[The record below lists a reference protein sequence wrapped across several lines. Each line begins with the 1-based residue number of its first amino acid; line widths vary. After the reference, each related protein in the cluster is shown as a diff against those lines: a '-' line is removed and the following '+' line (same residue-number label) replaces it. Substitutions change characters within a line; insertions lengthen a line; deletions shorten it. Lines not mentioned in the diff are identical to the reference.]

1 MNAALAGGGFGLAMD
16 PLDVV
21 TGAGVVIVEDGAVP
35 VAEQLAP
42 SANFAKLGSSH
53 RRLMVTVAGGR
64 RQGAG
69 KGGMDD
75 WEWRTEAREGRR
87 AGWMTFWRS
96 AVV

>member
-1 MNAALAGGGFGLAMD
+1 M
-16 PLDVV
+16 
-21 TGAGVVIVEDGAVP
+21 ERSP

-42 SANFAKLGSSH
+42 PSANFALLGSNR
-53 RRLMVTVAGGR
+53 RRLMVTVVDRR
-64 RQGAG
+64 RQEAG
-69 KGGMDD
+69 EGGMDVRRQETGEGGIVD